1 MALVLA
7 PEAPLAG
14 WLAALDAQ
22 IARAPAFFDARPVL
36 LDLAALPREE
46 PDVAGLIAGLAA
58 RGIRIIGTEG
68 AHPAW
73 HGVAKW
79 GGPIVSGKGGK
90 AIEMPDERLP
100 AAPPPATESNSLIVE
115 QAIRSGQSIVHEGGD
130 VTVIGAVAWGAEVV
144 AGGSI
149 HVYGPLRGR
158 AIAGLSGNKGA
169 RIFCR
174 KLEAELLAI
183 EGVYKTADDMD
194 GALHGRAAHAW
205 LDGDSMMIAA
215 LD

>member
-7 PEAPLAG
+7 PEPPLSE

-22 IARAPAFFDARPVL
+22 IARAPSFFDSRPVL
-36 LDLAALPREE
+36 LDLAGLPREQ
-46 PDVAGLIAGLAA
+46 PDVAGLIAALAA

-68 AHPAW
+68 AHPSW
-73 HGVAKW
+73 IGVEKW
-79 GGPIVSGKGGK
+79 GGPISTAKGPGR
-90 AIEMPDERLP
+90 AMELP
-100 AAPPPATESNSLIVE
+100 GEHRSAAQPSSDSALIIDAPV
-115 QAIRSGQSIVHEGGD
+115 RSGQSVVHEQGD
-130 VTVIGAVAWGAEVV
+130 VTIIGTVAWGAEIV

-183 EGVYKTADDMD
+183 GGVYRTADDMD
-194 GALHGRAAHAW
+194 HALHGRAAQAW
-205 LDGDSMMIAA
+205 LDGDAMVIAA

>member
-7 PEAPLAG
+7 PEMPLAG

-36 LDLAALPREE
+36 LDLAALPREQ
-46 PDVAGLIAGLAA
+46 PDVAGLIAGLAS

-73 HGVAKW
+73 HGVEKW
-79 GGPIVSGKGGK
+79 GGPIASGKGGK
-90 AIEMPDERLP
+90 TVEMPDERQP
-100 AAPPPATESNSLIVE
+100 AVPPPAAESGSLILE
-115 QAIRSGQSIVHEGGD
+115 QPIRSGQSIVHEGGD

-158 AIAGLSGNKGA
+158 AIAGLNGNKGA

-194 GALHGRAAHAW
+194 GALHGRAAQAW
-205 LDGDSMMIAA
+205 LDGNSMMIAA